1 MGCRYLRMINRI
13 PLLVLQIGLVF
24 AWSSAYLGAVLAS
37 DTGSIVRVILW
48 RFIMVSLLFLPFLY
62 RTLRRGVTW
71 RWCMIQV
78 LLGAVGMFGSVGL
91 GIEAINLGLPAGT
104 ASLIAALQPLATA
117 VVAGPVL
124 GERVVRA
131 QWIGLLVG
139 VVGVGFSVG
148 GLTGSAQLL
157 GYICSFT
164 SMVCMVVATLFAKA
178 KWDGLD
184 LPSAI
189 AMQTI
194 STSLLFLPIALYNG
208 TVWPKLSLPF
218 LGAVAWAIA
227 FSTLGGYGLYYICLK
242 RSGAVRTTSLIYVT
256 PGLTLVWA
264 WIMFGQPLSLYTLV
278 GLLLCL
284 VGVYLAR
291 GERTVAPEFGA
302 ERA

>member
-1 MGCRYLRMINRI
+1 MFNRN
-13 PLLVLQIGLVF
+13 PLLVFQVGLVF
-24 AWSSAYLGAVLAS
+24 AWSSAYIGAVLAS

-48 RFIMVSLLFLPFLY
+48 RFTLVSLLFLPFLWK
-62 RTLRRGVTW
+62 TLRRGVTW
-71 RWCMIQV
+71 QWCLVQAV
-78 LLGAVGMFGSVGL
+78 LGVVGMFGSVGL

-117 VVAGPVL
+117 VLAGPVL

-131 QWIGLLVG
+131 QWIGLLIG
-139 VVGVGFSVG
+139 VVGVSFSVG
-148 GLTGSAQLL
+148 GLTGSDQLL
-157 GYICSFT
+157 GYVCSSV
-164 SMVCMVVATLFAKA
+164 SMVCMVVATLIAKA
-178 KWDGLD
+178 KWDGAD
-184 LPSAI
+184 LPAAI

-194 STSLLFLPIALYNG
+194 VTAVLFLPLALYDG
-208 TVWPKLSLPF
+208 TFWPQFSFPF
-218 LGAVAWAIA
+218 LGAVAWAIVFA
-227 FSTLGGYGLYYICLK
+227 TLGGYGLYYVCLT

-264 WIMFGQPLSLYTLV
+264 WVMFGQPMSLYTWV
-278 GLLLCL
+278 GLVLCL

>member
-1 MGCRYLRMINRI
+1 MVNRI
-13 PLLVLQIGLVF
+13 PLLVYQVLLVF

-37 DTGSIVRVILW
+37 QTGSIVRVILW
-48 RFIMVSLLFLPFLY
+48 RFIIVTLIFAPFLWK
-62 RTLRRGVTW
+62 TLRRGVSW
-71 RWCMIQV
+71 QWCLIQA
-78 LLGAVGMFGSVGL
+78 LLGAIGMFGSVGL

-117 VVAGPVL
+117 VFAGAVL

-148 GLTGSAQLL
+148 GLSDSTQYL
-157 GYICSFT
+157 GYICSFA
-164 SMVCMVVATLFAKA
+164 SMICMVVATLLAKA
-178 KWDGLD
+178 KWDGGD
-184 LPSAI
+184 LPAAI

-194 STSLLFLPIALYNG
+194 VTAALFLPIALYND
-208 TVWPKLSLPF
+208 TIWPQFSWPF
-218 LGAVAWAIA
+218 AGAIAWAVV
-227 FSTLGGYGLYYICLK
+227 FSTLGGYGLYYVCLN

-264 WIMFGQPLSLYTLV
+264 WVMFGQPMSLYTWV
-278 GLLLCL
+278 GLVLCL

-291 GERTVAPEFGA
+291 GEKIAAPEFGA